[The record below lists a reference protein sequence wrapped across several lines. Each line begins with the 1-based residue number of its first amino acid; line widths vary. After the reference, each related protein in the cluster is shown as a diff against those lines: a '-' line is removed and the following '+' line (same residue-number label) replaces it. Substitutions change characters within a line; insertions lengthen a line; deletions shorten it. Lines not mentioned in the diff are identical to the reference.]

1 MKLHSR
7 DLSPRKLFIS
17 QARSWAEGLPALQT
31 LSAYLPSNW
40 NPSSWKPTLN
50 CLALKSPPFE
60 ETHLPFFSLNF
71 WKLSKFVWTSLIEM
85 SGWEEWCHHVGVV
98 TAVLIITYTIPPPP
112 LHHFIQCTPD
122 ATTLYTVYIL
132 QNEARTMY
140 ELINDQLI
148 NGRLLINGWIMIGAI
163 WLPNNPVSTCGAINH
178 LVLPPLTPEGLN
190 LLNIS
195 SYPQYDD
202 LMKG

>member
-1 MKLHSR
+1 M
-7 DLSPRKLFIS
+7 
-17 QARSWAEGLPALQT
+17 
-31 LSAYLPSNW
+31 
-40 NPSSWKPTLN
+40 
-50 CLALKSPPFE
+50 
-60 ETHLPFFSLNF
+60 
-71 WKLSKFVWTSLIEM
+71 
-85 SGWEEWCHHVGVV
+85 GVV

-132 QNEARTMY
+132 HNEARTMY
-140 ELINDQLI
+140 KLINDQLI
-148 NGRLLINGWIMIGAI
+148 NGWLVINGWIMIGAI

-178 LVLPPLTPEGLN
+178 LVLPRLTPEGLN

-202 LMKG
+202 LMKGMTISSEKMFCYILSPIFQGEGEKHLKKPS